1 MEEISEKLSSLR
13 QEYGNKE
20 LDKSNLNK
28 DPISQFKVWLDEA
41 IEIDANEPNAMAIST
56 ISKENKPRSRYVLFK
71 DLVNDEI
78 IFHTHYESPK
88 AIEILANPNI
98 SGIFY
103 WPEIHRQIRFEGTC
117 KKAPAKVSDAYF
129 NSRPRGGQLS
139 AIVSRQSKVI
149 KNRKE
154 IEEKINI
161 LDKKYEN
168 LKIERPEN
176 WGGFSINIS
185 YWEFWQGR
193 DNRTHDRFSY
203 SKQVDNWK
211 IERLSP

>member
-1 MEEISEKLSSLR
+1 MEEISNKLSSLR

-20 LDKSNLNK
+20 LDIINLKEN
-28 DPISQFKVWLDEA
+28 PIAQFKVWLDEA
-41 IEIDANEPNAMAIST
+41 IEINAYEPNAMAIST
-56 ISKENKPRSRYVLFK
+56 VSKDNKPRSRYVLFK
-71 DLVNDEI
+71 DLISDEL
-78 IFHTHYESPK
+78 IFHSHYESPK
-88 AIEILANPNI
+88 AIEIFANPNV

-117 KKAPAKVSDAYF
+117 KKASSEVSDAYF

-161 LDKKYEN
+161 LDKQYEN

-176 WGGFSINIS
+176 WGGFSINVF

-203 SKQVDNWK
+203 SKQDNNWK

>member
-1 MEEISEKLSSLR
+1 MC
-13 QEYGNKE
+13 
-20 LDKSNLNK
+20 
-28 DPISQFKVWLDEA
+28 
-41 IEIDANEPNAMAIST
+41 
-56 ISKENKPRSRYVLFK
+56 
-71 DLVNDEI
+71 
-78 IFHTHYESPK
+78 
-88 AIEILANPNI
+88 
-98 SGIFY
+98 
-103 WPEIHRQIRFEGTC
+103 IR
-117 KKAPAKVSDAYF
+117 D
-129 NSRPRGGQLS
+129 R
-139 AIVSRQSKVI
+139 
-149 KNRKE
+149 NRKE

-203 SKQVDNWK
+203 SKQDNNWK

>member
-20 LDKSNLNK
+20 LDKSNLNN

-117 KKAPAKVSDAYF
+117 KKASAKVSDAYF

-168 LKIERPEN
+168 LKIERP
-176 WGGFSINIS
+176 
-185 YWEFWQGR
+185 
-193 DNRTHDRFSY
+193 
-203 SKQVDNWK
+203 
-211 IERLSP
+211 